1 MIAEQNAARRR
12 RTRGGV
18 ADVEDLGRLLG
29 ARQSQPFL
37 SRFPGRLSLLDP
49 RTGELSRVHAA
60 PIGSVPLAWSDD
72 HERLL
77 FLSNH
82 REKIQLYEYDRESGE
97 VRTVT
102 SGQNQHLWGDFGPGG
117 QLAILEVV
125 HAPGGSFSR
134 IFVTDS
140 KGRNPRVVLDRE
152 PVENM
157 RLSPD
162 GSVLVYVRHPFPS
175 SAARSTA
182 PELVALDLNDGTD
195 RVLGRGRDPTF
206 SPVGG
211 WIVYSA
217 PTRDGWRLRRMRPDG
232 SARAPLGTAVR
243 DEKTPSTSPDG
254 RFVVFVGESMGLDR
268 LFVKRIDGSGNR
280 ILLDVGSAF
289 APVW

>member
-1 MIAEQNAARRR
+1 
-12 RTRGGV
+12 
-18 ADVEDLGRLLG
+18 
-29 ARQSQPFL
+29 
-37 SRFPGRLSLLDP
+37 
-49 RTGELSRVHAA
+49 
-60 PIGSVPLAWSDD
+60 
-72 HERLL
+72 
-77 FLSNH
+77 
-82 REKIQLYEYDRESGE
+82 
-97 VRTVT
+97 
-102 SGQNQHLWGDFGPGG
+102 
-117 QLAILEVV
+117 
-125 HAPGGSFSR
+125 
-134 IFVTDS
+134 
-140 KGRNPRVVLDRE
+140 VLDRE

-162 GSVLVYVRHPFPS
+162 GSVLVYVRHAFPS
-175 SAARSTA
+175 SAARSTP
-182 PELVALDLNDGTD
+182 PELVALDLDEGID

-243 DEKTPSTSPDG
+243 DEKTPSISPDG
-254 RFVVFVGESMGLDR
+254 RFVVYVGEAMGLDR